1 MTSKLKTD
9 VLETVSGSGTI
20 ALTNQL
26 TGMTTASLPA
36 LTAAQMPSG
45 SVLQVL
51 YVESNVQTVAS
62 GSNTIS
68 RDILTKSFTRKAA
81 NSFFILKTN
90 VYMAPF
96 SNADNQDNTNP
107 SVRFEINNT
116 KILQTADNTRS
127 YGGFYGTDV
136 PMMKTN
142 IAYNG
147 LYEIHLKSGFAKS
160 TLTGSVGDTV
170 EISVVVQNDTGG
182 IYINRSQA
190 SATSRAV
197 SMLEI
202 IEVQS

>member
-51 YVESNVQTVAS
+51 YVESNVQT
-62 GSNTIS
+62 TIS
-68 RDILTKSFTRKAA
+68 SSATVDILTKSFTRKAA

-90 VYMAPF
+90 MYMAPV
-96 SNADNQDNTNP
+96 SGSDNQDTSDP

-116 KILQTADNTRS
+116 KILQTADSGMS
-127 YGGFYGTDV
+127 YGGFYGVDV
-136 PMMKTN
+136 PMWVVDRV
-142 IAYNG
+142 YYG
-147 LYEIHLKSGFAKS
+147 LYEVHLKSGFAKS

-170 EISVVVQNDTGG
+170 EISVAVRAGSGG
-182 IYINRSQA
+182 LFINRSHT
-190 SATSRAV
+190 STGSRAV

>member
-1 MTSKLKTD
+1 
-9 VLETVSGSGTI
+9 
-20 ALTNQL
+20 
-26 TGMTTASLPA
+26 MTTTITGATGVNQITDDAITAAKLPA
-36 LTAAQMPSG
+36 G

-51 YVESNVQTVAS
+51 YVETNVQTVSS
-62 GSNTIS
+62 GSNAVS

-142 IAYNG
+142 IALNG

-170 EISVVVQNDTGG
+170 EVSVVVQNDTGG

-190 SATSRAV
+190 DASSRAV

-202 IEVQS
+202 MEVAG

>member
-1 MTSKLKTD
+1 
-9 VLETVSGSGTI
+9 
-20 ALTNQL
+20 
-26 TGMTTASLPA
+26 
-36 LTAAQMPSG
+36 MPSG

-68 RDILTKSFTRKAA
+68 RDILTKSFTRRAA

-96 SNADNQDNTNP
+96 SNADNQDNTSP
-107 SVRFEINNT
+107 SVRFEINNA
-116 KILQTADNTRS
+116 KILQTADNARS

-142 IAYNG
+142 MAYNG

-160 TLTGSVGDTV
+160 TLTGSVGA
-170 EISVVVQNDTGG
+170 
-182 IYINRSQA
+182 Y
-190 SATSRAV
+190 SRD
-197 SMLEI
+197 
-202 IEVQS
+202 